1 MHLPLSNAQV
11 NVLLTRSYQKEGEC
25 STTVSVTEE
34 LVLKSYK
41 SYLRKKGNT
50 PIEKKIELSKQ
61 ELLNR
66 PGFLVPQRY
75 NSPRQGGKR
84 KIKISSSPLY
94 IKSTKMPSDRRTC
107 CNFVLMSSVEWC
119 HLVQLLMWP

>member
-25 STTVSVTEE
+25 STTVSVTEK

-75 NSPRQGGKR
+75 NSPRQKGGRGK
-84 KIKISSSPLY
+84 
-94 IKSTKMPSDRRTC
+94 
-107 CNFVLMSSVEWC
+107 
-119 HLVQLLMWP
+119 